1 MTLAWAIEYS
11 QRAAKDLRK
20 LDKPSA
26 MRIILALE
34 EISALADPR
43 SRGKRLTGSLAGLW
57 RYRVGDYRIVCYL
70 IDDELV
76 IVALELGHRSA
87 IYD

>member
-1 MTLAWAIEYS
+1 MAWTIRYS
-11 QRAAKDLRK
+11 QRAAKELRK

-26 MRIILALE
+26 RRMIMALE

-43 SRGKRLTGSLAGLW
+43 SRGRGLTGSLAGLW
-57 RYRVGDYRIVCYL
+57 RYRVGDYRIICDL
-70 IDDELV
+70 SDDQLV